1 MSHGYVAVNWNRR
14 KVIYDAC
21 VWAGVAAFVGV
32 FVAAS
37 FAMHGGGG
45 AEIPGATAT
54 AGEIPGATATAGVE
68 TGTGIETGIA
78 TTPSAITIWMRAL
91 AACGFWM
98 LTVILCIGPLARI
111 DRRFLPLLYN
121 RRHFG
126 VSLFAVALIHGALA
140 VYWYHSFGVL
150 NPIVSVFTSGGAL
163 PFQAFG
169 AVALALLFLLA
180 ATSHDYWNAALG
192 ATWKALHMLI
202 YPAYA
207 LVIAHIALQGGDGL
221 PPAVAVAS
229 VLVVGGLH
237 LAAAFSQRD
246 GVAALDGPEAGWVD
260 AGDWRDIPDNRA
272 RMVTVAGGERI
283 ALFRYAGKLAAVSN
297 VCRHQAGPL
306 GEGRVVDGLIT
317 CPWHGYQYRPEDG
330 CSPPPFAEKIA
341 TYRLKVERGRV
352 WLDPNPLQAGAARPV
367 VTIPEIDAPEIAGP
381 EVAGDTVTA
390 ETAGAGAPGTAR

>member
-1 MSHGYVAVNWNRR
+1 MSHAYVAVNWNRR

-21 VWAGVAAFVGV
+21 VWAGIAAFVGV

-45 AEIPGATAT
+45 DIPGATA
-54 AGEIPGATATAGVE
+54 AGGGDISGATAAAGGETA
-68 TGTGIETGIA
+68 TAARIE

-98 LTVILCIGPLARI
+98 LTVILCIGPLARL

-237 LAAAFSQRD
+237 LAAAFSKRD
-246 GVAALDGPEAGWVD
+246 GVAALDGSDAGWVD

-272 RMVTVAGGERI
+272 RMVTVGGGERI

-352 WLDPNPLQAGAARPV
+352 WLDPNPLPAGAARPV
-367 VTIPEIDAPEIAGP
+367 VTVDAPEIAGP
-381 EVAGDTVTA
+381 ETAGDTVTA

>member
-21 VWAGVAAFVGV
+21 VWAGIAVFVGV

-37 FAMHGGGG
+37 FAMHGGGD
-45 AEIPGATAT
+45 IPGATAAAGTET
-54 AGEIPGATATAGVE
+54 AAR
-68 TGTGIETGIA
+68 IE

-98 LTVILCIGPLARI
+98 LTVILCIGPLARL

-221 PPAVAVAS
+221 PPSVAVAS

-237 LAAAFSQRD
+237 LAAAFSKRD

-367 VTIPEIDAPEIAGP
+367 VTVDAPEIAGP
-381 EVAGDTVTA
+381 EIAGGDTVTTETA
-390 ETAGAGAPGTAR
+390 GETAGAGAPGAAR